1 MDSNAGHNVLIFSY
15 FTYKTMSTKSQAAF
29 LSTWEQL
36 RRHATDLG
44 IPAWRLA
51 EDLGW
56 HEINSKVDTGESA
69 KVGSG
74 GLSLDAGRQ

>member
-1 MDSNAGHNVLIFSY
+1 MNR
-15 FTYKTMSTKSQAAF
+15 QAAF
-29 LSTWEQL
+29 LSTWEEL
-36 RRHATDLG
+36 RRHANDLG

-56 HEINSKVDTGESA
+56 HELDEKVNTERSA

-74 GLSLDAGRQ
+74 GISLDARRQ